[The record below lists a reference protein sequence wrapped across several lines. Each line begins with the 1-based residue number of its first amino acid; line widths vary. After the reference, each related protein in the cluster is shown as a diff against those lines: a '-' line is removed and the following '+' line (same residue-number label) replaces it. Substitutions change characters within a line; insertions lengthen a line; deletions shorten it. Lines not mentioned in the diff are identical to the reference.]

1 MVTALIMMKPAS
13 LLVTMAHL
21 EIDLL
26 LTCTTRMRLV
36 RCGHVSPT
44 SKPPQDFFDVRRVSK
59 PRGFGEI
66 QSRVNFNLSYFS
78 TNYAIIF
85 ALLSIYSL
93 ITNLL
98 LLFVIALVVFG
109 ILGIGMLKG
118 ADLRLGPVVTLTSS
132 QLYTGLFV
140 SAAVLGIFASPIS
153 IILWLIGAS
162 AITILG
168 HASFMDKPIESAF
181 AEEQV

>member
-1 MVTALIMMKPAS
+1 LQSRFANL
-13 LLVTMAHL
+13 
-21 EIDLL
+21 
-26 LTCTTRMRLV
+26 
-36 RCGHVSPT
+36 
-44 SKPPQDFFDVRRVSK
+44 KPPQDFFDVRRVSK

-78 TNYAIIF
+78 TNYAVIF

-153 IILWLIGAS
+153 TILWLIGAS